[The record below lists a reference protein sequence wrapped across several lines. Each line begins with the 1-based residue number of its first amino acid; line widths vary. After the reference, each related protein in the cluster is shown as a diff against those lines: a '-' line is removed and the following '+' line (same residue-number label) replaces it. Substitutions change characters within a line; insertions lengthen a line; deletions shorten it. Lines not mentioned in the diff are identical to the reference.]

1 MKRVDI
7 LNNKMFPTLLK
18 LSWPMILANMFQN
31 IYNIID
37 TFWLGKLGKEAVAAP
52 TVAWPIIFTFISIS
66 SGFSVA
72 ALALVSQ
79 YIGAGRKD
87 EARLYSAQVFSLT
100 FIISIVFSIFG
111 FFSGNILMLL
121 DIPEEMFQLTDV
133 YLKTILFG
141 LPFTFVGFAFNSI
154 FTGWGDTLTPMI
166 LSSFSLVANVILDP
180 LLIFGMGPFPELG
193 VFGAAL
199 ATVICRSIV
208 FFAGTFILFKGKGE
222 IKIFLKDLLPKRNC
236 VRKILKIGL
245 PSSFGQFVTSLA
257 FVIITSLVAQFGTV
271 ATAAMGVGQRIIS
284 IANMFA
290 FGVAQ
295 AAAAMVGQYLGA
307 ERKNDAY
314 KVVWKAAFFNIVVV
328 GIMCT
333 FTFLFGKEI
342 TAFFVNEPEV
352 LVEGQNFFN
361 IVSFSIPFFVTFA
374 IFDNALR
381 SSGHT
386 VVSMIINIVRL
397 WGIRLPVIYLMGLS
411 LGTTGIW
418 YAMFISNMAVMI
430 ISAIVILRKKW
441 LEKVI

>member
-1 MKRVDI
+1 
-7 LNNKMFPTLLK
+7 
-18 LSWPMILANMFQN
+18 
-31 IYNIID
+31 
-37 TFWLGKLGKEAVAAP
+37 
-52 TVAWPIIFTFISIS
+52 
-66 SGFSVA
+66 
-72 ALALVSQ
+72 
-79 YIGAGRKD
+79 
-87 EARLYSAQVFSLT
+87 
-100 FIISIVFSIFG
+100 
-111 FFSGNILMLL
+111 
-121 DIPEEMFQLTDV
+121 
-133 YLKTILFG
+133 
-141 LPFTFVGFAFNSI
+141 
-154 FTGWGDTLTPMI
+154 
-166 LSSFSLVANVILDP
+166 
-180 LLIFGMGPFPELG
+180 
-193 VFGAAL
+193 
-199 ATVICRSIV
+199 
-208 FFAGTFILFKGKGE
+208 
-222 IKIFLKDLLPKRNC
+222 
-236 VRKILKIGL
+236 
-245 PSSFGQFVTSLA
+245 
-257 FVIITSLVAQFGTV
+257 LVAQFGTV

-307 ERKNDAY
+307 DRKNDAY
-314 KVVWKAAFFNIVVV
+314 KVVWKAALFNIIVV

-386 VVSMIINIVRL
+386 VVSMIVNIVRL

-430 ISAIVILRKKW
+430 ISGIIILRKKW